1 MSPLT
6 MGRDLNESRAPAPD
20 GDQPAGRHTME
31 GGGSGMGNDSDVPP
45 MHAFND
51 DHAAVIPTA
60 ERSSSPSLA
69 ATLDAAGIADIMLAL
84 DGCSPAI
91 HGEIQGAQNPTA
103 AHFRQWAFSSNV
115 PAVAVFRLWEVIHPI
130 AE

>member
-1 MSPLT
+1 
-6 MGRDLNESRAPAPD
+6 
-20 GDQPAGRHTME
+20 
-31 GGGSGMGNDSDVPP
+31 MGNDSDVPP
-45 MHAFND
+45 THAFND

-60 ERSSSPSLA
+60 ERSSSPSFA

-115 PAVAVFRLWEVIHPI
+115 PAVAVFRLWEVKHPI